1 MFNSRREAPLDSLSF
16 LIIDLSGLQSMDMLA
31 TKKNSISVRWPRYVE
46 LNFYSFSK
54 QKTRKNKN
62 HIPQL
67 VKLNIPSFA
76 KELTTL
82 HSGQQTWFAGKS
94 IIYILKIIY
103 I

>member
-1 MFNSRREAPLDSLSF
+1 
-16 LIIDLSGLQSMDMLA
+16 MDMLA
-31 TKKNSISVRWPRYVE
+31 TKKKLNISQVAKVCGAD
-46 LNFYSFSK
+46 FSFIFK
-54 QKTRKNKN
+54 AKTRKNKN

-82 HSGQQTWFAGKS
+82 HSGKQTWFAGKS
-94 IIYILKIIY
+94 LIYILKIIY